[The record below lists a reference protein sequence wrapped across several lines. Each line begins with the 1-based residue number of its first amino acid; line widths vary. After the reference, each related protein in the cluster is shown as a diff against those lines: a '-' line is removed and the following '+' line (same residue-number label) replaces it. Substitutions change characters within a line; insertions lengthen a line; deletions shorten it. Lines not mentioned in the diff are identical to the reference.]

1 MKTVIFNIDWGNF
14 KKGQVL
20 EVDLPSFNFLI
31 NSNIGVEN
39 VIQKSPNEQLGKSS
53 GKRGRK
59 QRNKL

>member
-39 VIQKSPNEQLGKSS
+39 VIQKSTNEQFGKSS

>member
-31 NSNIGVEN
+31 NSNIGVEYELLE
-39 VIQKSPNEQLGKSS
+39 SPNERLGKSNV
-53 GKRGRK
+53 KRGRK